1 MTDALIKSTN
11 LEEAISKA
19 YVAAIVAGAGYLSG
33 KTEIDMEGVD
43 LTVHAAG
50 PLRPR
55 IDIQLKATINLGDA
69 FGGVFRYPLKSRNYD
84 LLREQTT
91 VPRILVV
98 VDLPKDENEWLT
110 VTPEQLILRRC
121 AYWHSLTGSPETSN
135 KESVTISIQYARRFD
150 VDGLRALMQQARTG
164 VIS

>member
-11 LEEAISKA
+11 LEEAISRA
-19 YVAAIVAGAGYLSG
+19 YVTAIVAGAGYVSG
-33 KTEIDMEGVD
+33 RTEIDMEGID

-55 IDIQLKATINLGDA
+55 IDIQLKATINLGDPTD
-69 FGGVFRYPLKSRNYD
+69 GVFRYPLKSCNYE
-84 LLREQTT
+84 LLREETI

-98 VDLPKDENEWLT
+98 VDLPKSESEWLT
-110 VTPEQLILRRC
+110 VSPEQLILRRC
-121 AYWHSLTGSPETSN
+121 AYWHSLTGLPETSN

-150 VDGLRALMQQARTG
+150 VEGLKALMGQARSG